1 MIWFRLQSTTTTGAP
16 TMLLMIRM
24 TFISP
29 RVSTARSAPLLWS
42 IFGPVKRQRRLSP
55 AVKMLEV
62 QFFSLLVV
70 VLTLEMLVFLEV
82 LPLTTEIRQMQTSIK
97 TRKWPLFQLKTNQ
110 YMMLVEAQLLNNNYC
125 TQQSATVSQVPT
137 KLQYTTDD

>member
-1 MIWFRLQSTTTTGAP
+1 MS
-16 TMLLMIRM
+16 
-24 TFISP
+24 
-29 RVSTARSAPLLWS
+29 RVAV
-42 IFGPVKRQRRLSP
+42 GPAKRQRRLSP

-70 VLTLEMLVFLEV
+70 VLTLEMLAFLEV
-82 LPLTTEIRQMQTSIK
+82 LALTTEIRQMQTSTK
-97 TRKWPLFQLKTNQ
+97 TRKLPLFQLKTNQ
-110 YMMLVEAQLLNNNYC
+110 YMMLVEAQLLINNYC